1 MNQAAVAKYFRKN
14 PPPALDAGTFSCAVV
29 IPAYDEAANLP
40 AALDALEQAAAAARI
55 APAVIVVVNH
65 PPGTADTASLELL
78 KLLADRRVFTIYLPE
93 LAGGVGA
100 ARKAGMDA
108 FCAAVPP
115 EKLEQTAIFSLD
127 ADTLVAPEYF
137 LHVLPE
143 VLRGGGVAL
152 DFAHRPADN
161 AARQQAID
169 RYEAY
174 LRRYRDKLR
183 DAGSPYAFF
192 TIGSAF
198 AVRGDAYIRAGG
210 MKVREAGEDFYFL
223 QAVAKTSG
231 VRSLDGAVVFPSPRT
246 SHRVPFGTGPA
257 VAALLAG
264 KPLDEIPDRAF
275 EMLKQVL
282 AQADGD
288 DKLADPAEFLGRVPE
303 MAAEFFRQEHFE
315 TVWKKVLQNLPHRQ
329 GAAVRAFHE
338 WFDGLKTLRF
348 LHQIREISVDF

>member
-1 MNQAAVAKYFRKN
+1 MNPAAVTKYFRKN
-14 PPPALDAGTFSCAVV
+14 PPLPLDAGTFDCAVV
-29 IPAYDEAANLP
+29 IPAYDEAAHLP
-40 AALDALEQAAAAARI
+40 ATLDSLDKAAAAAGI
-55 APAVIVVVNH
+55 VPAVIVVVNH
-65 PPGTADTASLELL
+65 PPGVADTVSLELL

-108 FCAAVPP
+108 FCGAIPP
-115 EKLEQTAIFSLD
+115 EKLEKSVIYSLD
-127 ADTLVAPEYF
+127 ADALVAPEYF
-137 LHVLPE
+137 LNTLPT
-143 VLRGGGVAL
+143 VLRGGAAAL
-152 DFAHRPADN
+152 DFAHQAAEN
-161 AARQQAID
+161 AANQQAID

-174 LRRYRDKLR
+174 LRHYRDKLR
-183 DAGSPYAFF
+183 EAGSPYAFF

-198 AVRGDAYIRAGG
+198 AVRADAYIRAGG

-231 VRSLDGAVVFPSPRT
+231 VRSLDGAVVYPSPRV

-264 KPLDEIPDRAF
+264 GSTDDIPDRAF
-275 EMLKQVL
+275 EVLKQVL
-282 AQADGD
+282 EQATGD
-288 DKLADPAEFLGRVPE
+288 DLLADAEEFLGRVPE
-303 MAAEFFRQEHFE
+303 TAADFFRQQRFISAWE
-315 TVWKKVLQNLPHRQ
+315 KVLKNLPHRP

-348 LHQIREISVDF
+348 LHHIRDNSGDF